1 MDEHVGLTEL
11 GHAPDGAHDSL
22 AAVARAGLLV
32 PVLEQAIDAVV
43 IIDDHNDVMFFNAAA
58 EQLWGRSRAEVIG
71 RNVKALVPPDVRPH
85 HDAHIDRNR
94 GGGPDRLVGTSVEV
108 PITRPDGTLR
118 HGSLSLSRVRID
130 GRVYYSAFVQDV
142 TEEVQ
147 RREELYLLSLVANE
161 TDRAVIITDERHRIV
176 YCNRAFSDMF
186 GYDVEEVKGRLP
198 TQLLSGRHTDPQA
211 LQRLNGLRQ
220 LQSGLHIETM
230 AYDKAGRELWISVT
244 VNPIHD
250 QSGRFR
256 NSVSLISNI
265 TETRQMQLL
274 QQVVLE
280 AVAND
285 RSLAEVGDTVCR
297 QVETIAPG
305 VVCSILR
312 IDEEGKVRPL
322 AAPGLPQSYSDALDG
337 LAIGPA
343 VGSCGTAAWRGEPVL
358 VEDIETDPLWAPYK
372 SLPLPLGLLA
382 CWSTPIKLKDGRV
395 AGTFAFYFR
404 EKRGPS
410 PWHERLVESCV
421 HLCALALERHE
432 AKERIAQLAYYD
444 TLTGL
449 PNRTLLGERIDRAI
463 AEAGSAGALALLF
476 LDIDHFKDVN
486 DSLGHSAGDA
496 LLIEIAQRLKAQTR
510 AGDLVSRLGGDEF
523 VVLLTDCPADQA
535 AGIAARIRQALAQPV
550 MVEGMALPVSASVG
564 ISLYPEDGRD
574 RETLLKHADT
584 AMYDAKNSGRG
595 THRFFSPAMNVIA
608 QERLVMGAAL
618 KEAVRER
625 QLTLAYQPQISG
637 ETGGIH
643 GVEALCRWRHPVFGD
658 VPPSRFIGLAE
669 EMGLIEAIGLWAID
683 EACGQL
689 ADWKR
694 RGLDIP
700 GVAINLSPLSFR
712 SRDLPIHVAEAL
724 KRHELRP
731 SALTLEIT
739 ESLMMDECPTTAA
752 TVGAIHDLGVR
763 LSLDDFGTGYSSLS
777 SITKLPIEEIKID
790 RSFMQGLETDRNARE
805 VASTVIRIGR
815 SLGFTVVAEGV
826 ETQAQRRFL
835 EALRCDVLQGFLF
848 SPALPAAALEDWLA
862 RRIVLPGGR
871 LAAV

>member
-1 MDEHVGLTEL
+1 MDEHVGLTDLDRAASRAHGSL
-11 GHAPDGAHDSL
+11 GAIACASL
-22 AAVARAGLLV
+22 LA
-32 PVLEQAIDAVV
+32 PVLEQAVDAVV
-43 IIDDHNDVMFFNAAA
+43 IIDDTNDVVFFNAAA
-58 EQLWGRSRAEVIG
+58 EKLWGRSRAEVIG
-71 RNVKALVPPDVRPH
+71 RNVKALVPEAVRPD
-85 HDAHIDRNR
+85 HDAHIAHNRNGR
-94 GGGPDRLVGTSVEV
+94 ADRLVGTSLEV
-108 PITRPDGTLR
+108 PIERPDGTLR
-118 HGSLSLSRVRID
+118 HGSLSLSRVQID
-130 GRVYYSAFVQDV
+130 GRTFYSAFVQDV
-142 TEEVQ
+142 TAEVAQ
-147 RREELYLLSLVANE
+147 REELYLLSLVANE
-161 TDRAVIITDERHRIV
+161 TDRAVIITDDRHRIV

-186 GYDVEEVKGRLP
+186 GYGVEEVRGQRP
-198 TQLLSGRHTDPQA
+198 TELLSGRHTDPSI
-211 LQRLNGLRQ
+211 LQRLNTLRQ
-220 LQSGLHIETM
+220 MQSGLHVEAM

-250 QSGRFR
+250 QAGTFR
-256 NSVSLISNI
+256 HSVSLIANI

-274 QQVVLE
+274 QQAVLE

-285 RSLAEVGDTVCR
+285 RSLADIGEIVCR

-312 IDEEGKVRPL
+312 IDEECKVRPM
-322 AAPGLPQSYSDALDG
+322 AAPSLPQFYSDALDG
-337 LAIGPA
+337 LAIGPD

-372 SLPLPLGLLA
+372 ELPLPLGLLA
-382 CWSTPIKLKDGRV
+382 CWSSPIKLKDGRV

-410 PWHERLVESCV
+410 AWHERLVESCV

-449 PNRTLLGERIDRAI
+449 PNRTLLGERIDQSI
-463 AEAGSAGALALLF
+463 AEAGADGSLALLF

-486 DSLGHSAGDA
+486 DSLGHSAGDT

-510 AGDLVSRLGGDEF
+510 TGDLVSRLGGDEF
-523 VVLLTDCPADQA
+523 VVLLADCSADHA
-535 AGIAARIRQALAQPV
+535 SGIAARIRQALAVPV
-550 MVEGMALPVSASVG
+550 TVEGMALPVSASVG
-564 ISLYPEDGRD
+564 ISLYPEDGKD
-574 RETLLKHADT
+574 REALLKHADT

-608 QERLVMGAAL
+608 QERLVMGSAL

-643 GVEALCRWRHPVFGD
+643 GVEALARWRHPVFGD

-669 EMGLIEAIGLWAID
+669 EMGLVEAIGLWAID

-689 ADWKR
+689 ADWHL

-700 GVAINLSPLSFR
+700 GVAINLSPLNFR
-712 SRDLPIHVAEAL
+712 SRDLPIQVAEAL
-724 KRHELRP
+724 NRHRLRP

-739 ESLMMDECPTTAA
+739 ESLMMDDCPTTAA

-763 LSLDDFGTGYSSLS
+763 LSLDDFGTGYSSLG
-777 SITKLPIEEIKID
+777 SITRLPIEEIKID

-826 ETQAQRRFL
+826 ETAAQRRFL

-862 RRIVLPGGR
+862 SRIALPGGR
-871 LAAV
+871 AATG